1 MKHVKFGYKDG
12 ESILTYEITISEG
25 AIIRNLDEEMIL
37 AQNIRAICK
46 QRKNIVMSFDNKTF
60 LPDPNICLS
69 KDAESGNFC
78 LKIYGHNYHDQFN
91 VNSFIGSDDNSI
103 IIELLPERK
112 KFFKCYFYLKLF

>member
-46 QRKNIVMSFDNKTF
+46 QRKNIVK
-60 LPDPNICLS
+60 
-69 KDAESGNFC
+69 
-78 LKIYGHNYHDQFN
+78 
-91 VNSFIGSDDNSI
+91 
-103 IIELLPERK
+103 R
-112 KFFKCYFYLKLF
+112 